1 MEYGKTIGDSFE
13 YAKEGLVGKWAKWI
27 LLLISCVV
35 FPLVIGYVM
44 RIYRGVEPSPELNE
58 WGSMFID
65 GIKLFIVG
73 IIYAIP
79 ILIVEFAVIGSAG
92 VAFFTAISNPMADP
106 SAVMGLVG
114 AVLFGVII
122 LILVA
127 IIVEMIAI
135 IGMVR
140 FARTNSFGQAF
151 NFGAIFATIGRI
163 GIASYILALILL
175 GIIVGIIQVICWLIP
190 YIGFLILFILLPFIV
205 IFSARY
211 VTLLYESAGEE
222 VSPPA

>member
-1 MEYGKTIGDSFE
+1 MEFGKTIGDSFE
-13 YAKEGLVGKWAKWI
+13 YAKEGLVGKWTKWI
-27 LLLISCVV
+27 LLIISCIV
-35 FPLVIGYVM
+35 FPLVMGYVM
-44 RIYRGVEPSPELNE
+44 RIYRGLEPSPELNE

-65 GIKLFIVG
+65 GIKLFVVA

-79 ILIVEFAVIGSAG
+79 IIIVEFAVIGSAG
-92 VAFFTAISNPMADP
+92 YAFLATLSNPMADP
-106 SAVMGLVG
+106 NAVIGLIG

-127 IIVEMIAI
+127 IIIEMIAI

-175 GIIVGIIQVICWLIP
+175 AIIVGIIEVICWLIP